1 MKNYFKKK
9 EKKIKNK
16 KYNIKKNKNLIINL
30 LFKSKNMYGDEVLYT
45 KKDIIPFIFGIR
57 FNYTIIN
64 LKNVTFYL
72 KRIFNLLQKILK
84 KKKNILIIGDSDDIN
99 FLLNKNYIKNNKNI
113 LYFNKK
119 WINGLITND
128 IINNINNKISFLLKK
143 NKIQLIIV
151 IKSSIND
158 NFLKKELL
166 YFKIPIISFIKTSQ
180 NYENI
185 NYPVISN
192 LKNIKSIYILMF
204 LLRKFF

>member
-1 MKNYFKKK
+1 MVKKK
-9 EKKIKNK
+9 NNNN
-16 KYNIKKNKNLIINL
+16 NILLNL
-30 LFKSKNMYGDEVLYT
+30 LFKSKNIYGESLKET
-45 KKDIIPFIFGIR
+45 NKDIMPFIYGIR
-57 FNYTIIN
+57 HNYTIIN